1 MKLGETRTEDQ
12 WQRHW
17 KDDERADS
25 PGNGTYCR
33 PASISPMKPIRWI
46 LLSIFTCSLLPARVS
61 AHGDLDEQIAAVTKR
76 IEKDP
81 RNAALHLKRG
91 QLHRMHREWDA
102 AMADLDQAAM
112 LDPDLSVT
120 DLARGRTLLEAN
132 WPIFAKLTLDRFL
145 AKQPTHSDGLIT
157 RARVLVKL
165 KQPVAAAEDFA
176 RAIANRSEPEPY
188 LFIERAQALASAG
201 DDRLEGALRG
211 LDEGVKKLGPLVTLQ
226 LPAIEL
232 ELKGKRYEAALARLE
247 TIAAQS
253 PRQET
258 WLTRRAEILAQ
269 AGRLTE
275 ARAARIAALA
285 AIDSLPPSRR
295 QDKTTLELEARLRT
309 ELFYRSNHSSPE
321 VSQSQK

>member
-1 MKLGETRTEDQ
+1 
-12 WQRHW
+12 
-17 KDDERADS
+17 
-25 PGNGTYCR
+25 
-33 PASISPMKPIRWI
+33 MKPIRWI

-81 RNAALHLKRG
+81 ANAALFLKRG
-91 QLHRMHREWDA
+91 QLHRMHRDWDA
-102 AMADLDQAAM
+102 AMADLDQASV
-112 LDPDLSVT
+112 LDPSLSVV

-132 WPIFAKLTLDRFL
+132 WPIFAKRALDRFL
-145 AKQPTHSDGLIT
+145 AKQPTHTDGLVT

-165 KQPVAAAEDFA
+165 NQPVVAADDFT

-201 DDRLEGALRG
+201 DDRLEEALRG

-285 AIDSLPPSRR
+285 AIESLPPSRR

-309 ELFYRSNHSSPE
+309 ELLDRSNDFSPE
-321 VSQSQK
+321 ISQSHKQSQQPRNGESNANE

>member
-1 MKLGETRTEDQ
+1 MKT
-12 WQRHW
+12 
-17 KDDERADS
+17 
-25 PGNGTYCR
+25 
-33 PASISPMKPIRWI
+33 IRWI
-46 LLSIFTCSLLPARVS
+46 LLSIITCCLLPAGVW
-61 AHGDLDEQIAAVTKR
+61 AHGELDEQIAAVTKR

-145 AKQPTHSDGLIT
+145 AKQPTHSDGLVT

-201 DDRLEGALRG
+201 DDRLEEALRG

-309 ELFYRSNHSSPE
+309 ELFHRSNHFSPE